1 MKQRFEVGDK
11 VTDGMFKMVIV
22 GVITDEDGQFVYECD
37 AVDFE
42 APFTREIPQ
51 ERLKA
56 L

>member
-11 VTDGMFKMVIV
+11 VTDGIFKMVIV
-22 GVITDEDGQFVYECD
+22 GVVEEDEGFVYECE
-37 AVDFE
+37 ATDFV
-42 APFTREIPQ
+42 APFPRQIPQ